1 MQRMRENRHRR
12 KRPDAIVLTKGTPM
26 KTSTLSLAALLGL
39 AMAAA
44 SPAAASTEEPAQ
56 IGESVARAIERR
68 QNAG

>member
-1 MQRMRENRHRR
+1 
-12 KRPDAIVLTKGTPM
+12 M

-44 SPAAASTEEPAQ
+44 TPAAASTEEPAQ